1 MIMEYC
7 NLGSLSDNL
16 YNYNK
21 TDKANPILERDN
33 NWQLRKNIIKD
44 MISGLYFL
52 HSNKPKKIIHRDIKS
67 ANVLLQEDTQG
78 IHAKLGDFGLAKVR
92 NCDSVISSTVI
103 GKGIIGTMRW
113 SAPELVVVDD
123 DSDSDSEEEQQDK
136 KQVKANERQMF
147 IVLAW

>member
-1 MIMEYC
+1 MQEVKLTAKLRHPNIVLLWGYCKKPLAMIMEYC

-21 TDKANPILERDN
+21 TDKANPILEQDN

-67 ANVLLQEDTQG
+67 ANVLLQED
-78 IHAKLGDFGLAKVR
+78 
-92 NCDSVISSTVI
+92 S
-103 GKGIIGTMRW
+103 
-113 SAPELVVVDD
+113 
-123 DSDSDSEEEQQDK
+123 
-136 KQVKANERQMF
+136 KAYMPN
-147 IVLAW
+147 